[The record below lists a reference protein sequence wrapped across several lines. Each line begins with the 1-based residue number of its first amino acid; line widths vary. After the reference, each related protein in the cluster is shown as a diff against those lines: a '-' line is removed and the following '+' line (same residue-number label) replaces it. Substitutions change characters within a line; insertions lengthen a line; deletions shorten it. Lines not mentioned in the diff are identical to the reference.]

1 MILTLPPKYKEDTP
15 SALRA
20 KRKSLRGLGLG
31 AVQMFFNPLKLSASL
46 GLLGAGL
53 LPGSAGADEQA
64 FKSLFNEI
72 TAGAVPREWGI
83 VIETPRLADNGHS
96 AAFRVHVQSPM
107 SADDYVKSIF
117 ILSDRN
123 PRPFIARFDLT
134 SLNPRAEIS
143 TRVRLNGSQ
152 NVHVLALSSKGE
164 WLTAHVP
171 VEVTESACLDAS

>member
-1 MILTLPPKYKEDTP
+1 MMLTLPYKYKEDTP

-20 KRKSLRGLGLG
+20 RRKSLRLFGLGSLQ
-31 AVQMFFNPLKLSASL
+31 VFFNPIKLSTSL

-53 LPGSAGADEQA
+53 IPGLASADEQA

-72 TAGAVPREWGI
+72 TAGAVPREGGI

-96 AAFRVHVQSPM
+96 AAFRVHVESPM

-134 SLNPRAEIS
+134 RLNPKAEIS

-152 NVHVLALSSKGE
+152 NVHVLALCSNGE